1 MKETGME
8 NNDDLFRS
16 SGCFQKLVPAEF
28 EYISTRKKQ
37 VVYQKGETICKQGAF
52 APYVL
57 YVIDGLVKVTLE
69 MGRNR
74 QKNISLLKSGDFIAF
89 STVFGESVYNYTT
102 QALRESIICM
112 IDKDAL
118 KKLLYENNEFAYAI
132 VSRNYHGENHLLG
145 IIKNITHKQMPGKLA
160 STLLYLGSDELAGEQ
175 VFENLSRQDIADFAG
190 ITVESTVKLLKEF
203 EQNGLIE
210 IDRKQI
216 RISNRDT
223 LKEISLRG

>member
-1 MKETGME
+1 ME

-89 STVFGESVYNYTT
+89 ASVFGESIYNYTT

-118 KKLLYENNEFAYAI
+118 KKLLYENNEFAFAI
-132 VSRNYHGENHLLG
+132 VSRNYHGENHLLE

-160 STLLYLGSDELAGEQ
+160 STLLYLSSDDFAGENI
-175 VFENLSRQDIADFAG
+175 FDSLSRQDIADFAG

-203 EQNGLIE
+203 EQNGLLE

>member
-1 MKETGME
+1 MKETGKV

-16 SGCFQKLVPAEF
+16 SGCFQKLVPEEF

-89 STVFGESVYNYTT
+89 ATVFGESVYNYTT

-132 VSRNYHGENHLLG
+132 VSRNYHGENHLLE

-160 STLLYLGSDELAGEQ
+160 STLLYLGSDEFAGEQ

-203 EQNGLIE
+203 EQNGLLE